1 MKISENYKKFIDRSA
16 LIIVSAEKAA
26 DLYAVFGGEI
36 SLIAEIKAPELHYSD
51 KEGRF
56 GKELGGAPQSKLEE
70 GEKKAFSEELEK
82 YLDNNWKDEYK
93 EVFILTTKQD
103 KNTVM
108 DVIPPQAKKITVA
121 DKFGNYT
128 KATPFE
134 ILEIL
139 THSV

>member
-1 MKISENYKKFIDRSA
+1 MKISENYKQFIDKSA

-26 DLYAVFGGEI
+26 NIYAVLSGEI
-36 SLIAEIKAPELHYSD
+36 NLISEIKAPEVHYSD

-56 GKELGGAPQSKLEE
+56 GHELGGAPLSKLEE
-70 GEKKAFSEELEK
+70 MEKRDFAVELEK
-82 YLDNNWKDEYK
+82 YLETNWKSEYE

-103 KNTVM
+103 KTTILEA
-108 DVIPPQAKKITVA
+108 IPPQAKKVIVS
-121 DKFGNYT
+121 DRFGNYT
-128 KATPFE
+128 KANPFE